1 METTNKYISLNE
13 AQPET
18 VKLNTQTSELE
29 KVIKETH
36 YIPSQHAAERF
47 AERVWGCTTQPE
59 KIKQANLRSE
69 EIRIFLNKLCTYGK
83 CVYRGKI
90 RQYNE
95 CLVYKKDNWIVLV
108 SPSNNKIITCYPIKL
123 GLDEEF
129 DKKFVDGMT
138 KKLEKATER
147 KLEIEIKIEE
157 SNKEF
162 KQQIKENNEKV
173 TELKSIIK
181 SLENENEGLQLCIDN
196 SDADL
201 KKAQLDIDNII
212 DSLTKKNNT

>member
-1 METTNKYISLNE
+1 METTNKYINLDE
-13 AQPET
+13 AQSET
-18 VKLNTQTSELE
+18 VKLKTQAGGLE
-29 KVIKETH
+29 TAIKETH

-69 EIRIFLNKLCTYGK
+69 EIRVFLNKLCTYGE

-108 SPSNNKIITCYPIKL
+108 SPSNNKIITIYPIKL

-138 KKLEKATER
+138 KKLEEATER

-162 KQQIKENNEKV
+162 KNFGGNSRLLVAEMKAGTKNIK
-173 TELKSIIK
+173 
-181 SLENENEGLQLCIDN
+181 
-196 SDADL
+196 
-201 KKAQLDIDNII
+201 
-212 DSLTKKNNT
+212 

>member
-1 METTNKYISLNE
+1 METTNKYIGLNE

-69 EIRIFLNKLCTYGK
+69 EIRTFLNKLCTYGK

-147 KLEIEIKIEE
+147 KLEIEIKTEE

-162 KQQIKENNEKV
+162 KQKIKENNDKI

-181 SLENENEGLQLCIDN
+181 SLEKENEGLQLYIDN

-201 KKAQLDIDNII
+201 KKVQLDIDNII